1 MAWIYVIFYL
11 MSATCGIHDIHVSLC
26 DINISDK
33 HQRTEII
40 LKIFLDDLEAAIQYS
55 EPLKILTP
63 KEHHD
68 ADSLVAQ
75 YIQRQFKIS
84 GLSYTYLGKEASE
97 DFQAGYFYLEAN
109 YPPTNDFELT
119 NKILTEWYGD
129 QRNII
134 KILHN
139 DKQIMTTML
148 FGKKIQATVNW

>member
-1 MAWIYVIFYL
+1 MTLFYIIL
-11 MSATCGIHDIHVSLC
+11 NFIQPLFFTHDIHVSLC
-26 DINISDK
+26 DVNISDK
-33 HQRTEII
+33 NNRTEVI
-40 LKIFLDDLEAAIQYS
+40 LKIYLDDLEAAIQHP

-75 YIQRQFKIS
+75 YIRRQFKIS
-84 GLSYTYLGKEASE
+84 GLSYTYLGKEPSE

-109 YPPTNDFELT
+109 YPSTSSFELT
-119 NKILTEWYGD
+119 NEILTEWYGD

-148 FGKKIQATVNW
+148 SGKNSQAKVNW